1 MNTSVSTMSG
11 KKKKIE
17 LLPFIYVKVFLRD
30 KQGKEDYFTTP
41 IRLTE
46 DEVHKYYVGRW
57 WNMGI
62 EDDYLMLCYKI
73 EILHPEESENNEES
87 KQ

>member
-11 KKKKIE
+11 KKKKEE

-46 DEVHKYYVGRW
+46 EEAHK
-57 WNMGI
+57 
-62 EDDYLMLCYKI
+62 
-73 EILHPEESENNEES
+73 
-87 KQ
+87 